1 MSMGDYDASEHERR
15 ERKSSHIDAGF
26 EDGRSNYE
34 GEVEYDGGESTEELL
49 DQFDRI
55 TSD

>member
-1 MSMGDYDASEHERR
+1 MSMGDYDADEHERR

-26 EDGRSNYE
+26 DDGRSIYQ

-55 TSD
+55 TGD

>member
-1 MSMGDYDASEHERR
+1 MSMGDYDADEHERR

-26 EDGRSNYE
+26 DDGRATYR
-34 GEVEYDGGESTEELL
+34 GEVEYDGEESTEELL

-55 TSD
+55 TGD